1 MRVPLV
7 SLISREMPMTA
18 GIWLLLLCMNSLKA
32 RTVYVGTSVYVLQ
45 ELRCGRD
52 AAVGISLKSHKN
64 CSTFSPAD
72 RTEKRSTMPDSPAD
86 VKTQSRLT
94 PPTMPP
100 PPTTQGAPR
109 TSSFTPTAC
118 EYIKRC
124 LLHCLWLYITLQSPC
139 FKCSAGHHSIQPADV
154 SLCLLADAI
163 TGFTHASWEDQWNG
177 LLSKQCVLQPPS
189 PMPT

>member
-32 RTVYVGTSVYVLQ
+32 RSVYVGTSVYVLQ

-52 AAVGISLKSHKN
+52 AAVGISLVGKSHKN

-124 LLHCLWLYITLQSPC
+124 FLYCLWL
-139 FKCSAGHHSIQPADV
+139 KVHCSH
-154 SLCLLADAI
+154 
-163 TGFTHASWEDQWNG
+163 HASKMFRAAERTTGMACYQSHACHGRPAPCQRNWAAARCQR
-177 LLSKQCVLQPPS
+177 Q
-189 PMPT
+189 